1 MKRIGYVIEEV
12 IDRGNMEESFD
23 YVLRGKRRKRSPE
36 GRRLL
41 RRREKVIDELVRRIS
56 DGSFRISGYREFTVC
71 ERGKERTIQ
80 CIPMKD
86 RIALNAIMRVVE
98 RKLHSRLIKDTAA
111 SIKGRGGHYLLE
123 RMRRDMAADPEG
135 TAWVYK
141 CDIRKFYQ
149 SISQKAMMY
158 VIRRF
163 IKDKRLLAIL
173 DCCITML
180 PEGLSIGLRSSQFLG
195 NLILSYYLDH
205 VIKDECGVQYY
216 RRYCDDKVT
225 QAGSPEALEPVVA
238 VIHGQVEK
246 AGLEIK
252 GNEQVFRVADRGID
266 FLGYITYPTHVRIR
280 KHIKKRFARRWKR
293 VKSRRRKRELLA
305 SFYGICKHADAT
317 HLFYSI
323 TNIRMS
329 DMRKFGDLNLKWEP
343 ADGKKRFD
351 CPIVPIGDIVN
362 VPIVLEDF
370 ETGIKT
376 KEGEDRYLVKIKAG
390 GEDKKFF
397 TNSEEMKNLLDQMRE
412 GDYFPVETTI
422 KRVQMGKITKYKF
435 T

>member
-1 MKRIGYVIEEV
+1 MIEDIV
-12 IDRGNMEESFD
+12 TPANMEESFD
-23 YVLRGKRRKRSPE
+23 YVLRGTARKRSRI
-36 GRRLL
+36 GRYLL
-41 RRREKVIDELVRRIS
+41 HNREKVIRKLSLQIA
-56 DGSFRISGYREFTVC
+56 DGSFAIKGFKEFTIN
-71 ERGKERTIQ
+71 ERGKMRTIQ
-80 CIPMKD
+80 SISMQD

-98 RKLHSRLIKDTAA
+98 QRLYSRLIKDTAA

-123 RMRRDMAADPEG
+123 RMKRDMDADPKG
-135 TAWVYK
+135 TAWAYK

-149 SISQKAMMY
+149 SIDQQAMLF
-158 VIRRF
+158 VVKRF
-163 IKDKRLLAIL
+163 IKDRKLINIL
-173 DCCITML
+173 ERCITML
-180 PEGLSIGLRSSQFLG
+180 PKGLSIGLRSSQFLG

-205 VIKDECGVQYY
+205 VLKDECGTPYF
-216 RRYCDDKVT
+216 RRYCDDMVI
-225 QAGSPEALEPVVA
+225 QAESPKMLEPVVA
-238 VIHGQVEK
+238 VVHECTRK

-252 GNEQVFRVADRGID
+252 GNEQIFRVADRGID
-266 FLGYITYPTHVRIR
+266 FLGYITYPTHTRIR
-280 KHIKKRFARRWKR
+280 KHIKQRFARRWKR

-305 SFYGICKHADAT
+305 SFYGICKHADAN

-323 TNIRMS
+323 TKIRMS

-397 TNSEEMKNLLDQMRE
+397 TNSEEMKSLLDQMRE

>member
-12 IDRGNMEESFD
+12 IDRSNMEDSFD
-23 YVLRGKRRKRSPE
+23 YVLRGNKRKRSLE

-41 RRREKVIDELVRRIS
+41 RNREKIIDELIGRIA
-56 DGSFRISGYREFTVC
+56 DGSFRVSGYREFTIN
-71 ERGKERTIQ
+71 ERGKERVIQ

-86 RIALNAIMRVVE
+86 RIALNAIMNVVE
-98 RKLHSRLIKDTAA
+98 KKLHSRLIKDTAA

-123 RMRRDMAADPEG
+123 RMKRDMKADPDG
-135 TAWVYK
+135 TSWAYK
-141 CDIRKFYQ
+141 CDIRKFYH

-163 IKDKRLLAIL
+163 IKDRKLLAIL
-173 DCCITML
+173 DGCIVML
-180 PEGLSIGLRSSQFLG
+180 PEGLSIGLRTSQFLG

-205 VIKDECGVQYY
+205 VIKDECALPYF
-216 RRYCDDKVT
+216 RRYCDDTVT
-225 QAGSPEALEPVVA
+225 QAGVPEELEPIA
-238 VIHGQVEK
+238 GTIHECVEK

-252 GNEQVFRVADRGID
+252 GNEQIFRVADRGID
-266 FLGYITYPTHVRIR
+266 FLGYITYPDHVRIR
-280 KHIKKRFARRWKR
+280 KHIKQRFARRWKR
-293 VKSRRRKRELLA
+293 VKSKRRKRELLA
-305 SFYGICKHADAT
+305 SFYGICKHADAN

-329 DMRKFGDLNLKWEP
+329 EMRKFGDLNLKWEP

-390 GEDKKFF
+390 SEDKKFF
-397 TNSEEMKNLLDQMRE
+397 TNSEEMKSLLDQMRE

>member
-1 MKRIGYVIEEV
+1 MA
-12 IDRGNMEESFD
+12 ESFD
-23 YVLRGKRRKRSPE
+23 YVMRGTARKRSRV
-36 GRRLL
+36 GRYLL
-41 RRREKVIDELVRRIS
+41 RNREQIIEKLTSQIA
-56 DGSFRISGYREFTVC
+56 DGSFRISGYREFTID
-71 ERGKERTIQ
+71 ERGKTRTIQ
-80 CIPMKD
+80 SISLQD

-98 RKLHSRLIKDTAA
+98 QKLYTRLIKDTAA
-111 SIKGRGGHYLLE
+111 SIKGRGGHYLLK
-123 RMRRDMAADPEG
+123 RMRRDMAADPAG
-135 TAWVYK
+135 TEWVYK

-149 SISQKAMMY
+149 SISQEAMRF

-163 IKDKRLLAIL
+163 IKDKKLLAIL
-173 DCCITML
+173 DNCIAML
-180 PEGLSIGLRSSQFLG
+180 PSGLSIGLRSSQFLG

-205 VIKDECGVQYY
+205 IIKDDCARPYF
-216 RRYCDDKVT
+216 RRYCDDMVV
-225 QAGSPEALEPVVA
+225 QSGSPKELEPVVT
-238 VIHGQVEK
+238 VIHECAEK
-246 AGLEIK
+246 AGLEINS
-252 GNEQVFRVADRGID
+252 NEQVFRAVDRGID
-266 FLGYITYPTHVRIR
+266 FLGYITYPTHTKIR
-280 KHIKKRFARRWKR
+280 KHIKQRFARRWKR
-293 VKSRRRKRELLA
+293 VKSKRRKQELLA
-305 SFYGICKHADAT
+305 SFYGICKHADAN

-323 TNIRMS
+323 THIRMS
-329 DMRKFGDLNLKWEP
+329 EMRKFGDLNLKWEP

>member
-1 MKRIGYVIEEV
+1 MKRIGYVIEEI
-12 IDRGNMEESFD
+12 IDRSNMEEAFD
-23 YVLRGKRRKRSPE
+23 YVLRGTRRKRSRE

-41 RRREKVIDELVRRIS
+41 RSRDKVIDTLIGRIA
-56 DGSFRISGYREFTVC
+56 DGSFRISGYREFTVN

-80 CIPMKD
+80 CVSMSD
-86 RIALNAIMRVVE
+86 RIALNAIMSVVE
-98 RKLHSRLIKDTAA
+98 RRLHSRLIKDTAA

-123 RMRRDMAADPEG
+123 RMRRDMAADPKG

-163 IKDKRLLAIL
+163 IKDKKLLAIL
-173 DCCITML
+173 DGCITML
-180 PEGLSIGLRSSQFLG
+180 PEGLSIGLRTSQFLG

-205 VIKDECGVQYY
+205 AIKDECGVNYY
-216 RRYCDDKVT
+216 RRYCDDIVV
-225 QAGSPEALEPVVA
+225 QAASPEALEPIVA
-238 VIHGQVEK
+238 VIHERVEK
-246 AGLEIK
+246 AGLELK
-252 GNEQVFRVADRGID
+252 ANEQVFRAADRGID
-266 FLGYITYPTHVRIR
+266 FLGYVTYPDHVRIR
-280 KHIKKRFARRWKR
+280 KHIKQRFARRWKR
-293 VKSRRRKRELLA
+293 IESLRRRRELLA
-305 SFYGICKHADAT
+305 SFYGISKHADAN
-317 HLFYSI
+317 HLFYSL

-329 DMRKFGDLNLKWEP
+329 DMRKFGDLNLRWEP

-397 TNSEEMKNLLDQMRE
+397 TNSEEMKNLLEQMRE